1 MVSAPVGYGA
11 LDGFNHLEKET
22 AVRRTTI
29 FLMTL
34 ALAGC
39 KATDTTIAPLPEGI
53 PMTFSVTDKG
63 VCTVQIENHTYTS
76 VGQVRYDSPP
86 AFIGT
91 IQNMGYHGFSC
102 WVGTP
107 GGDGEIK
114 VVFAGDNY
122 GKPLA
127 VGKYIPRLEFRY
139 DEPGFAW
146 VTFRSAMLGT
156 RLLQTYDAQGSVDVT
171 ATSDGGR
178 VITGDLRVLPL
189 DMGFSLGI

>member
-1 MVSAPVGYGA
+1 MV
-11 LDGFNHLEKET
+11 
-22 AVRRTTI
+22 
-29 FLMTL
+29 L

-86 AFIGT
+86 AFVGT

-127 VGKYIPRLEFRY
+127 VGKYTPRLEFRY

-156 RLLQTYDAQGSVDVT
+156 RLLQTYDAQGSVDVSAT
-171 ATSDGGR
+171 ADGGR
-178 VITGDLRVLPL
+178 NITGELRVLPL
-189 DMGFSLGI
+189 DMGFSFGI